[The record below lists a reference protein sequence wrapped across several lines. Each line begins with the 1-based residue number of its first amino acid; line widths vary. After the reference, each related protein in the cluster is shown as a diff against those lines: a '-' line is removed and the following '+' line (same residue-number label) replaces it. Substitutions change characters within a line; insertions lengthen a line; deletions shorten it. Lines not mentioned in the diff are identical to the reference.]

1 MNTHVRSFTKL
12 SAHPRSNAPRGA
24 RIGSPMNRQPASI
37 PTAGAIAKTVA
48 IALFLTAAFG
58 VSPASAARDRVSPTA
73 PSDVRVTATTA
84 FSVSLAWNPSSDN
97 SGKFSY
103 VVHASNGRDALLS
116 QATTAFTFTD
126 GLQSRMSYSFYVY
139 AVDAAG
145 NRSKNSNTVSALLP
159 ADTIPP
165 TTPVLVVTDVGAT
178 HVSLLWSAE
187 EDGPYIF
194 YQVYLNGAPKLY
206 TGSATSATIA
216 GLDPGTTY
224 TFTVVARDNG
234 INYSPASNEVTVTTE
249 APDPSDTTPPTTP
262 GSLSA
267 SDLNSGDGEI
277 SLHWTQSIDDQT
289 PQAFIEYEVFL
300 NGVLDHTV
308 VGQGRAAVYG
318 TFGVLN
324 TIEVIAVDAA
334 GNRSAAASRTI
345 ELR

>member
-1 MNTHVRSFTKL
+1 
-12 SAHPRSNAPRGA
+12 
-24 RIGSPMNRQPASI
+24 MNRQPASI
-37 PTAGAIAKTVA
+37 PTGVAIAKTVA
-48 IALFLTAAFG
+48 TALFLTAVFG
-58 VSPASAARDRVSPTA
+58 ASAASAARDRVPPTA
-73 PSDVRVTATTA
+73 PSDLRVTATTA

-103 VVHASNGRDALLS
+103 VVHASNGQNALLG

-165 TTPVLVVTDVGAT
+165 TAPVLAVTDVGAT
-178 HVSLLWSAE
+178 HVSLVWSAE

-194 YQVYLNGAPKLY
+194 YQVYLNGAPHLY

-216 GLDPGTTY
+216 GLDPLTTY
-224 TFTVVARDNG
+224 TFTVLARDNG
-234 INYSPASNEVTVTTE
+234 INYSPPSNEVTVTTE

-267 SDLNSGDGEI
+267 NDQNTGDGEI
-277 SLHWTQSIDDQT
+277 SLHWDQSTDDLT
-289 PQAFIEYEVFL
+289 PQAFIRYEIFL
-300 NGVLDHTV
+300 NGVLDHTL
-308 VGQGRAAVYG
+308 VGQGHAAVYG
-318 TFGVLN
+318 TFGIVN

-334 GNRSAAASRTI
+334 GNRSAPASQTI